1 MFLRE
6 IILFRSSFG
15 SCSCRR
21 FCSFFLLLEVLVL
34 VDSLVDLVAQVHHLL
49 DAQAVVAKR
58 PETVEV
64 FNIFWDYLRY
74 STLLYVGGDAGL
86 DFTVRY
92 TNTIYKI

>member
-1 MFLRE
+1 M
-6 IILFRSSFG
+6 
-15 SCSCRR
+15 
-21 FCSFFLLLEVLVL
+21 
-34 VDSLVDLVAQVHHLL
+34 
-49 DAQAVVAKR
+49 VAKR

-92 TNTIYKI
+92 TNTIYKILKENSSQYYEKKTVEQP